1 MKEVILRKAAVLDMD
16 SIMKLQISIFEGEQ
30 KIPAEIILIAEEMH
44 PQWWCALLQ
53 ETVVGAV
60 AAWEEKGTI
69 HWGRFVMDPDYRG
82 LHIGT
87 RLAKFSLDDL
97 FSQGIEEIHLEARE
111 ATVKIICSMG
121 GKIMGQTTNF
131 YEGTVTPLVLYKQDY
146 AS

>member
-1 MKEVILRKAAVLDMD
+1 MD
-16 SIMKLQISIFEGEQ
+16 RIMKLQISIFEGEQ
-30 KIPAEIILIAEEMH
+30 RIPAEIIPIAEEMH

-111 ATVKIICSMG
+111 ATVKLSAAWVEKLWGRRPTFMR
-121 GKIMGQTTNF
+121 
-131 YEGTVTPLVLYKQDY
+131 GTVTPLVLYKQDY